1 MLGKK
6 DKTDK
11 TDAPPDKA
19 AAKAEKKAARAAKKE
34 AAKQAKQEKKQSGKV
49 SSSAEGAPKKKFFT
63 LKKLL
68 LFLALAAAL
77 AASGAVVYKLYF
89 AGQNG
94 SDKPVYV
101 EQELDHVALP
111 QEVLEFAF
119 TRFPGLYTSLVR
131 FNSEILRIDRE
142 IGRIDRLKEKYPDQE
157 RIVAKE
163 KRRWTRARQGAV
175 KEFTKIQDAV
185 KDLYVLFQVN
195 RSEGRA
201 KIDEEIEEL
210 EADASEALEPLADL
224 TQRLKREKP
233 APKGFFKGTL
243 FKLKKKFF

>member
-1 MLGKK
+1 MFGKK
-6 DKTDK
+6 NK
-11 TDAPPDKA
+11 TDAPDKA
-19 AAKAEKKAARAAKKE
+19 AAKAEKKAAKTAKKE
-34 AAKQAKQEKKQSGKV
+34 AAKKAKQ
-49 SSSAEGAPKKKFFT
+49 SSSTEGGPKKKFFT

-68 LFLALAAAL
+68 LFVALAAAL
-77 AASGAVVYKLYF
+77 AASGAVVYNVYF
-89 AGQNG
+89 AGQNDN
-94 SDKPVYV
+94 DKPVYV
-101 EQELDHVALP
+101 EKELDHVALP
-111 QEVLEFAF
+111 QEVLKF
-119 TRFPGLYTSLVR
+119 TFTQFPGLYTSLVR

-142 IGRIDRLKEKYPDQE
+142 IGRIDRLGEKYPDQE

-163 KRRWTRARQGAV
+163 KRRWTRARQGAF

-224 TQRLKREKP
+224 TQRLKRQEP
-233 APKGFFKGTL
+233 APSGFFKGTL